1 MPKSRLP
8 VVGAQAH
15 AHHAHAHH
23 EPAHHAHAHHDPT
36 RGAAAVACDCAGH
49 RALATRGSA
58 SSLWAS
64 LLPVLACAICPA
76 CLTTYAKILAVF
88 GVGFGLSELEHLVLL
103 VVAVGT
109 SVAVSAWRTV
119 RSGRAWPLVFALSG
133 SALVVLGHVVGDLH
147 VVEWTGVLVMLA
159 GGLGEHFRLVRAART
174 AAA

>member
-1 MPKSRLP
+1 M
-8 VVGAQAH
+8 
-15 AHHAHAHH
+15 
-23 EPAHHAHAHHDPT
+23 
-36 RGAAAVACDCAGH
+36 ACDCAGH
-49 RALATRGSA
+49 RALSTRAPGSG
-58 SSLWAS
+58 LWAS
-64 LLPVLACAICPA
+64 LLPVLACAVCPA

-103 VVAVGT
+103 VLAVGT